1 MEYLRLILSTL
12 VLESTWIPSIFSS
25 ELLKFWEWAETGGSE
40 RTRGKLFLKNFAEL
54 EIHRFCIR
62 LLGKVLVLKP
72 PFEFVKW
79 KQCIQGCILVLR
91 LIFLGT
97 FLDFCFGALKR
108 STSSDFVEIISDTV
122 FC

>member
-79 KQCIQGCILVLR
+79 KTLHSGVYISSETD
-91 LIFLGT
+91 IFGNIFG
-97 FLDFCFGALKR
+97 FLFWCPEKVNF
-108 STSSDFVEIISDTV
+108 
-122 FC
+122 